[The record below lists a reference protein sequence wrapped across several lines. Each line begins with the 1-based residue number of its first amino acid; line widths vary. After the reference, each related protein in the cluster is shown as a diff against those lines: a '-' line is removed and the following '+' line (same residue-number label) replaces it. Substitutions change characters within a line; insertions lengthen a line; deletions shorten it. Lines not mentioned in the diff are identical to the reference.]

1 MINPLLLD
9 TCAALWIAEDAP
21 LEDEAAA
28 ALDAAANHQGSVFI
42 SPITAWEIGL
52 LVARGRLRTALT
64 PLALYQSICDLPA
77 MQATILSPEILV
89 ASSFLPG
96 EPPRDPFDRAII
108 ATARE
113 HGLTVVTRDRAI
125 LGYAKEGHVL
135 ALAC

>member
-1 MINPLLLD
+1 VTNPLLLD

-21 LEDEAAA
+21 LDDEAAA
-28 ALDAAANHQGSVFI
+28 ALNAAGGDQGSVFI

-52 LVARGRLRTALT
+52 LVARGRLKTALT
-64 PLALYQSICDLPA
+64 PLALYQAICGLPA
-77 MQATILSPEILV
+77 MRSTVLSPEILI

-125 LGYAKEGHVL
+125 LSYAKDGHVL